1 MGISHLW
8 RGSPYLVHFSYI
20 LRPHSLTPFFA
31 PSNMTDAPGYVTNTI
46 FIDSGCAVTPDVL
59 PQPAK
64 MTGLLELGQNYP
76 NPHIGETTV
85 PFTITTPADVRLDIL
100 DLQGRKLAGVVR
112 KGRSPGI
119 QSIKLNLTGLGIPP
133 GDYLYRLEATTKHG
147 VFCQSKLMTTE
158 E

>member
-1 MGISHLW
+1 
-8 RGSPYLVHFSYI
+8 
-20 LRPHSLTPFFA
+20 
-31 PSNMTDAPGYVTNTI
+31 MTDAPGYVNML
-46 FIDSGCAVTPDVL
+46 FIDSGCAIIPDVL
-59 PQPAK
+59 PHANDILPQAK

-76 NPHIGETTV
+76 NPHNGETTV

-112 KGRSPGI
+112 KGRSPGT
-119 QSIKLNLTGLGIPP
+119 QSIKLNLSGLGIPS